1 MLGFRKSKRVLYP
14 VCTPVLGLIPPFSA
28 WLNLI
33 VFKRGIFSL
42 RGIPCGF
49 QHDKRRTFQPPPHF
63 AGSLMPLFRACCDSL
78 FRYSCLLIALMQTL
92 PQPARLLPH
101 SLIQCLDGL
110 PQFQPVVTGPGIAR
124 WTVATASTAG
134 WLRIV
139 FAVASVSRCVL
150 PCCAYFN
157 SPFCWN
163 WVCLA
168 CALACAERSGYLWRS
183 PQSVMAAD
191 TLP

>member
-1 MLGFRKSKRVLYP
+1 MDARFQKIKTRFVSRLYP
-14 VCTPVLGLIPPFSA
+14 RFGFDTPLFRLVEFDCFQTGNFFSA
-28 WLNLI
+28 RDTVW
-33 VFKRGIFSL
+33 FPARQAPDFSA
-42 RGIPCGF
+42 
-49 QHDKRRTFQPPPHF
+49 PPHF

-92 PQPARLLPH
+92 PQSARLLPH

-168 CALACAERSGYLWRS
+168 CALACAERSGYLWR
-183 PQSVMAAD
+183 
-191 TLP
+191 